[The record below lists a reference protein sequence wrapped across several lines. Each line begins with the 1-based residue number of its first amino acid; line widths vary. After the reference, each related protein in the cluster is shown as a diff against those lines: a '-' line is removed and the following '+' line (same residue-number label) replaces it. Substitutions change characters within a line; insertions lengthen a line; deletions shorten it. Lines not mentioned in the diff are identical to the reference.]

1 MIIELGNELGNT
13 ATFRSFAGLN
23 IARSMAEATGIAD
36 TDAAWFY
43 NMKAHS
49 HWKDPA
55 AARRDRTAPSFSKT
69 ESPKNDFDLSIDRY
83 KKIVY
88 KEIEYEATEE
98 LLDRIAELEQG
109 IASGIEGLLE

>member
-1 MIIELGNELGNT
+1 M
-13 ATFRSFAGLN
+13 N

-55 AARRDRTAPSFSKT
+55 AARRERTAPSFSNT
-69 ESPKNDFDLSIDRY
+69 ESPKNDFDLSIGRY
-83 KKIVY
+83 KKNRLPGDRILSDVGFVGNNY
-88 KEIEYEATEE
+88 KEESEVSARLTREHK
-98 LLDRIAELEQG
+98 
-109 IASGIEGLLE
+109 